1 MTPVRLTLPL
11 PAAALSPNA
20 RVHWA
25 RKARIVKH
33 HRESAWLLAVKQMR
47 EAGIRAPFW
56 ERAEAEVTFYW
67 PTRHKRDRDNASSRL
82 KSFWDGIADAGVLA
96 DDAGLVH
103 LPVRMEYDAEN
114 PRVEVIIRAL
124 EEA

>member
-1 MTPVRLTLPL
+1 MTPVRLTMPL

-25 RKARIVKH
+25 RKARVVKH
-33 HRESAWLLAVKQMR
+33 QRQVAWVLAVKAMR

-67 PTRHKRDRDNASSRL
+67 PTRHKRDRDNAAARL
-82 KSFWDGIADAGVLA
+82 KSYVDGIADAGVLA

-103 LPVRMEYDAEN
+103 LPVRMEYDKAN
-114 PRVEVIIRAL
+114 PRVEIIIRAL
-124 EEA
+124 EAA